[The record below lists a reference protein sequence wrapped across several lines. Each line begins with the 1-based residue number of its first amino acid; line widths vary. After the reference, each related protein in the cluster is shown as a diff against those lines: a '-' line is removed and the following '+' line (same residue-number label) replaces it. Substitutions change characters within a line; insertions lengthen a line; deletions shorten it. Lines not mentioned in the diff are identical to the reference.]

1 LNWKDDFAI
10 WFLDSIQ
17 FNLQQEETEM
27 DRAVALSLNSPSIDT
42 ESIETY
48 ETPESELQRF
58 GSTGEE
64 DEDDE

>member
-1 LNWKDDFAI
+1 
-10 WFLDSIQ
+10 
-17 FNLQQEETEM
+17 M

-48 ETPESELQRF
+48 ETPESELRRF